1 MTQSTILRNAS
12 LLSAVL
18 VAAAASFA
26 ASAPVSAATT
36 QICERASRVG
46 TVECCQSMVSR
57 DHISVRG
64 ITLSNCESKYLK
76 RIVREQRRRY
86 VIVIPVPPQP
96 VPVPHSH
103 NNSNDGSAG
112 GDGNS
117 NGRGNEGRGVRGNTR

>member
-1 MTQSTILRNAS
+1 MTQSTILRNAG

-26 ASAPVSAATT
+26 ASAPASAATQ
-36 QICERASRVG
+36 QICERASRAG

-57 DHISVRG
+57 DHINVRG

-76 RIVREQRRRY
+76 RIVREHRRRF

-96 VPVPHSH
+96 VPHSH
-103 NNSNDGSAG
+103 NNSSDSSASG
-112 GDGNS
+112 GGNAD
-117 NGRGNEGRGVRGNTR
+117 GRGHDGRGTRGSTR